1 MSRATARPDWVGRRS
16 SEIAGPCTALPVAS
30 TGTLMIGS
38 GNPYRLS
45 SRRKWVSAGESVF
58 SRIWVSVLMHC
69 FCPWN
74 ESHEWMNF
82 LSSARVVRLRA
93 GSRHTSES
101 PNSMRSSRDSS
112 SAVWAN
118 SASGEVHRSPCT
130 SMVAPEASVLGHTRR
145 MMSFARVRRVVL
157 NVTVAAG
164 RFFVDLKHD
173 RFQNSQIRELFWRK
187 MAVSG
192 FASASFESV
201 SHGFE
206 LSTLRFGASKSVQNL
221 SRVRSTFGNR
231 MGAESVVRIRHR
243 RKALCGAV
251 RMSWAAAAKAHET
264 YGG

>member
-1 MSRATARPDWVGRRS
+1 MDEFSEFGQSGPSACGVAAYQRVAEFYEVFEGQLFGRLG
-16 SEIAGPCTALPVAS
+16 EQ
-30 TGTLMIGS
+30 
-38 GNPYRLS
+38 RLGGG
-45 SRRKWVSAGESVF
+45 A
-58 SRIWVSVLMHC
+58 
-69 FCPWN
+69 
-74 ESHEWMNF
+74 
-82 LSSARVVRLRA
+82 
-93 GSRHTSES
+93 
-101 PNSMRSSRDSS
+101 
-112 SAVWAN
+112 
-118 SASGEVHRSPCT
+118 RSPCT
-130 SMVAPEASVLGHTRR
+130 SMVAPEASVLGHTRG

-173 RFQNSQIRELFWRK
+173 RSQNSQIRELFWRK
-187 MAVSG
+187 MTVSG
-192 FASASFESV
+192 FVSASFESV

>member
-1 MSRATARPDWVGRRS
+1 MDEFSEFGQSGPSACGVG
-16 SEIAGPCTALPVAS
+16 
-30 TGTLMIGS
+30 
-38 GNPYRLS
+38 
-45 SRRKWVSAGESVF
+45 
-58 SRIWVSVLMHC
+58 
-69 FCPWN
+69 
-74 ESHEWMNF
+74 
-82 LSSARVVRLRA
+82 
-93 GSRHTSES
+93 HTSES

-130 SMVAPEASVLGHTRR
+130 SMVAPEASVLGHTRG

-173 RFQNSQIRELFWRK
+173 RSQNSQIRELFWRK

-192 FASASFESV
+192 FVSASFESV

-231 MGAESVVRIRHR
+231 MGAESVVHIRHR

>member
-1 MSRATARPDWVGRRS
+1 MDEFSEFGQSGPSACGVAAYQRVAEFYEVFEGQLFGRLG
-16 SEIAGPCTALPVAS
+16 EQ
-30 TGTLMIGS
+30 
-38 GNPYRLS
+38 RL
-45 SRRKWVSAGESVF
+45 G
-58 SRIWVSVLMHC
+58 
-69 FCPWN
+69 
-74 ESHEWMNF
+74 
-82 LSSARVVRLRA
+82 
-93 GSRHTSES
+93 
-101 PNSMRSSRDSS
+101 
-112 SAVWAN
+112 
-118 SASGEVHRSPCT
+118 GEVHRSPCT
-130 SMVAPEASVLGHTRR
+130 SMVAPEASVLGHTRG

-173 RFQNSQIRELFWRK
+173 RSQNSQIRELFWRK

-192 FASASFESV
+192 FVSASFESV

-231 MGAESVVRIRHR
+231 MGAESVVHIRHR

>member
-1 MSRATARPDWVGRRS
+1 
-16 SEIAGPCTALPVAS
+16 
-30 TGTLMIGS
+30 
-38 GNPYRLS
+38 
-45 SRRKWVSAGESVF
+45 
-58 SRIWVSVLMHC
+58 
-69 FCPWN
+69 
-74 ESHEWMNF
+74 
-82 LSSARVVRLRA
+82 
-93 GSRHTSES
+93 
-101 PNSMRSSRDSS
+101 
-112 SAVWAN
+112 
-118 SASGEVHRSPCT
+118 
-130 SMVAPEASVLGHTRR
+130 MVAPEAFVLGHTRG

-173 RFQNSQIRELFWRK
+173 RSQNSQIRELFWRK
-187 MAVSG
+187 MVVSG
-192 FASASFESV
+192 FVSASFESV

-231 MGAESVVRIRHR
+231 MGAESVVHIRHR

>member
-1 MSRATARPDWVGRRS
+1 
-16 SEIAGPCTALPVAS
+16 
-30 TGTLMIGS
+30 MIGS

-58 SRIWVSVLMHC
+58 SRIWVSALMHC

-74 ESHEWMNF
+74 ESHGWMNF

-112 SAVWAN
+112 LAIWAN

-130 SMVAPEASVLGHTRR
+130 SMVAPEASVLGHTRG

-173 RFQNSQIRELFWRK
+173 RSQNSQIRELFWRK
-187 MAVSG
+187 MAGSG
-192 FASASFESV
+192 FVSASFESV

-206 LSTLRFGASKSVQNL
+206 LSILRFGASKSVQNL

>member
-1 MSRATARPDWVGRRS
+1 MGRSQAVRNCGTVRGIARRLDRDVDDW
-16 SEIAGPCTALPVAS
+16 L
-30 TGTLMIGS
+30 
-38 GNPYRLS
+38 
-45 SRRKWVSAGESVF
+45 GESIPFEQQAQVGLG
-58 SRIWVSVLMHC
+58 RGVGVLANLGEC
-69 FCPWN
+69 PDALFCPWN
-74 ESHEWMNF
+74 ESHGWMNF

-112 SAVWAN
+112 LAIWAN

-130 SMVAPEASVLGHTRR
+130 SMVAPEASVLGHMRG

-192 FASASFESV
+192 FVSASFESV

-206 LSTLRFGASKSVQNL
+206 LSTLRSGASKSVQNL
-221 SRVRSTFGNR
+221 SRMRSTFGNR

>member
-1 MSRATARPDWVGRRS
+1 MGRSQAVRNCGTVRGIARSLDRDVDDW
-16 SEIAGPCTALPVAS
+16 L
-30 TGTLMIGS
+30 
-38 GNPYRLS
+38 
-45 SRRKWVSAGESVF
+45 GESIPFEQQAQVGLG
-58 SRIWVSVLMHC
+58 RGVGVLANLGEC
-69 FCPWN
+69 PDALFCPWN

-101 PNSMRSSRDSS
+101 PNSMRSLRDSS
-112 SAVWAN
+112 LAIWAN

-130 SMVAPEASVLGHTRR
+130 SMVAPEASVLGHTRG
-145 MMSFARVRRVVL
+145 MMSFARIRRVVL

-173 RFQNSQIRELFWRK
+173 HSQNSQIRELFWRK

-206 LSTLRFGASKSVQNL
+206 LSTLRSGASKSVQNL